1 MVYLNLEE
9 IMDVLPKLYDLDI
22 TLISCFLQME
32 KVLHLG
38 NSTEALI
45 KFAVEHFHSIC
56 DTSTISSTL
65 PLLSRLTVG
74 VVL

>member
-1 MVYLNLEE
+1 
-9 IMDVLPKLYDLDI
+9 MDVLPKLYDLDI
-22 TLISCFLQME
+22 TLISCFFLQME

-45 KFAVEHFHSIC
+45 KFAMEHFHSIC
-56 DTSTISSTL
+56 DTSTIASTL
-65 PLLSRLTVG
+65 PFLSRLTVG

>member
-1 MVYLNLEE
+1 
-9 IMDVLPKLYDLDI
+9 MDVLPKLYDLDM

-38 NSTEALI
+38 NSTEVLS
-45 KFAVEHFHSIC
+45 KFAMEHFDSIC

-65 PLLSRLTVG
+65 PLLSRFTVG
-74 VVL
+74 AVL